1 MEILAFLVLV
11 LAIFALWLA
20 VRPSGLPRAHRP
32 EVGRFPSPGSL
43 PRARGFDA
51 AAERHFGNPG
61 TVRNLRPG
69 RVVAH
74 TPWPEC
80 P

>member
-1 MEILAFLVLV
+1 MEILLFLL
-11 LAIFALWLA
+11 LA
-20 VRPSGLPRAHRP
+20 VIVLLVASRLAPPLTRVDRP

-69 RVVAH
+69 HVVAH